1 MSQFSYSVQEE
12 VCGILSASSSCL
24 HWCPCNQ
31 ISYVYQYKVQFIL
44 SREARPLLLLFCLS
58 LFLKFYL
65 LSLKTDRKR
74 DREKLCMS
82 GPLFKWLQQ
91 SALSCSESRSQ
102 EPGMFV
108 CLCVW
113 LFCLFFSAKFSQLVQ
128 GAKFLDHVPLLSLA
142 TSMEMKWKWNSQDL
156 KQHRYRIPVFAR
168 GGSTSWAITPALLC
182 LFS

>member
-65 LSLKTDRKR
+65 LSLKTDRKT
-74 DREKLCMS
+74 EKN
-82 GPLFKWLQQ
+82 
-91 SALSCSESRSQ
+91 
-102 EPGMFV
+102 FV
-108 CLCVW
+108 CLVHFSNGYNSQHW
-113 LFCLFFSAKFSQLVQ
+113 AAQKAGTRSQACLFVCVFGCFVFFFFPEFSQLVQ